1 MTPGRNQLIERLP
14 RTDRQRLLAQCET
27 VALEQAALLCE
38 QGRRSSH
45 AYFPTE
51 GFISLVTQ
59 TSGHPGL
66 EVGLVGPEGM
76 LGAELALGVP
86 LAPWR
91 GLVQG
96 QGMALR
102 IGRMALRRELAR
114 SKAVQNTLHRHL
126 YVLMTQLAA
135 TAACVRFHLIGPRL
149 ARWLLTSQD
158 RAQTDHFHITHE
170 TLSSMLG
177 VRRVGITMAAGD
189 LQRNG
194 LISYHR
200 GELTVLD
207 RPGLEATACS
217 CYGQDQRRFDEVM
230 HRD

>member
-14 RTDRQRLLAQCET
+14 RADRQRLMAQCEA
-27 VALEQAALLCE
+27 VALDQAAVLCE
-38 QGRRSSH
+38 QGQSSSH

-51 GFISLVTQ
+51 GFISLVTE
-59 TSGHPGL
+59 TPGHPGL

-96 QGMALR
+96 PGTALR
-102 IGRMALRRELAR
+102 IGRMALRRELMHSNAMR
-114 SKAVQNTLHRHL
+114 NSLHRHL

-189 LQRNG
+189 LQRSG
-194 LISYHR
+194 LITYHR
-200 GELTVLD
+200 GEIIVLD
-207 RPGLEATACS
+207 RPGLEATACA